1 MTSIV
6 YLGIEDFG
14 NFEFGFIINCNR
26 QRCRLDSI
34 GDRIGGCWFQ
44 HQDVENWV
52 YSAETVRK
60 SESDGMGAGSC
71 KDFIQ
76 SKEFIGKLLGR
87 SCRMEELSLDI
98 SVATNLEFRS
108 WKLSGISR
116 SLVLMLSFSNVL
128 PKFLMKFVEVGDKVT
143 SACGSE
149 VTLRVNCEVWMIT
162 LVGKEGCNAGSGT
175 RSIVVSELS

>member
-1 MTSIV
+1 M
-6 YLGIEDFG
+6 E
-14 NFEFGFIINCNR
+14 NR
-26 QRCRLDSI
+26 
-34 GDRIGGCWFQ
+34 
-44 HQDVENWV
+44 V

-71 KDFIQ
+71 KDLVR

-87 SCRMEELSLDI
+87 SCHMEELSLDV

-116 SLVLMLSFSNVL
+116 SLVSTLSFSDVL
-128 PKFLMKFVEVGDKVT
+128 PKFLMKFVEVSDKVT
-143 SACGSE
+143 SACRSE
-149 VTLRVNCEVWMIT
+149 IALRVNCEVRMIT